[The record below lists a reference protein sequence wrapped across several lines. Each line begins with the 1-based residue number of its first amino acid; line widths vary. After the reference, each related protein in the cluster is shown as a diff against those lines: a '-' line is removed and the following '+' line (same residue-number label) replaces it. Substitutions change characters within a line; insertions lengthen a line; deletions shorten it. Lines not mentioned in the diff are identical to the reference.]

1 MHANKILCVMTLG
14 CKNPMYYYDCE
25 NILQEKTYVIPIKKD
40 FYACMMN
47 SLLGVTHIKVNF
59 YGCE

>member
-1 MHANKILCVMTLG
+1 LCNDLVYNK
-14 CKNPMYYYDCE
+14 PMYCYDCE
-25 NILQEKTYVIPIKKD
+25 NILQKETYVIPIKKD

-47 SLLGVTHIKVNF
+47 SLLGVTHMKVNF